1 MMKTAATLSALTA
14 LAATTTTTTGNVVV
28 MAEESYDSYS
38 SYDNKYGG
46 VDKYGKYGGYKDYGK
61 YGGYTDK
68 YGGYDDYGYGMYPK
82 YSFFKPWTW
91 KYKNSYNYYD
101 SKDDHYDPHESDH
114 HHYANLEEEA
124 HKLIGVQRE
133 KIVEKEFDFRRD
145 VNLTLVCDGIS
156 QLWTEDGCLS
166 DFARENFMIPDNFTL
181 SSDRKE
187 LNVQFLEFC
196 TPEAEAESMTPTDYM
211 TTAFNGADE
220 QSLCTCYC
228 HPGKVS
234 IGCHSE
240 FVNDGHHALHGNG
253 MSSNFSQILE
263 EALSFSALK
272 SRYVPVKKH
281 GKSAKYSKFGYD
293 ETKFTGIS
301 QSIFSICFGER
312 FQFQLPP
319 FIDFMPLS
327 LLNLQTTLQ
336 GSTAPFKAGDAQV
349 TTISSTSTIW
359 SYQGILARFF
369 NAKYPI
375 FPFVQTRKY
384 DSPTCHAPE
393 NVLDKCNLACSDAHN
408 RGVIPEN
415 HFSKHCGLEPYGP
428 GHF

>member
-101 SKDDHYDPHESDH
+101 SKDDHYDPHDPHESDH
-114 HHYANLEEEA
+114 HHYANLEEAA

-145 VNLTLVCDGIS
+145 VNFTQVSALASQFWNPDG
-156 QLWTEDGCLS
+156 TLS
-166 DFARENFMIPDNFTL
+166 DIARENFPAAENFTFTP
-181 SSDRKE
+181 E
-187 LNVQFLEFC
+187 EQALNAQFLEFL
-196 TPEAEAESMTPTDYM
+196 TPTDYM
-211 TTAFNGADE
+211 TTAFNGADD

-240 FVNDGHHALHGNG
+240 FVNDGHHAFHG

-263 EALSFSALK
+263 GALSLSALK
-272 SRYVPVKKH
+272 SSYVPVKKH
-281 GKSAKYSKFGYD
+281 GKSDKYSKFGYD
-293 ETKFTGIS
+293 ETMFTGIS

-312 FQFQLPP
+312 EFQMPVPP
-319 FIDFMPLS
+319 FMNFNPFS
-327 LLNLQTTLQ
+327 FLNLQTTLQ

-349 TTISSTSTIW
+349 TQVSSTSIIW
-359 SYQGILARFF
+359 SYQGLLAQIF
-369 NAKYPI
+369 NAKYSI

-384 DSPTCHAPE
+384 DSPTCHAPH
-393 NVLDKCNLACSDAHN
+393 NVLDKCNIACSDAHN

-415 HFSKHCGLEPYGP
+415 HFSKHCGLKPYGP
-428 GHF
+428 GDF